1 MSMSKSLM
9 HGGDLSGA
17 EAKYGKPE
25 AGWLDLSTGINRIP
39 YPVPDIGNE
48 QWQRLPL
55 ATELNAVVEAARATY
70 VVPET
75 AGLVVAPGTQAII
88 QWLPRMRK
96 PGSVAIV
103 GPTYAEHT
111 QAWRR
116 AGHSVL
122 EVHSIEDAGSADVVV
137 VVNPNNPD
145 GAETDVK
152 KLLDTASKLA
162 KRQGLLVVDEA
173 FADVTPALS
182 VIPQTPHPGLFV
194 LRSLGKFFGLA
205 GVRIGFGIGEDVVT
219 SKLADALGPW
229 AIGGPALSIAATA
242 LSDGD
247 WQHETRS
254 RLAEDAARLDT
265 LLAPAG
271 LVIEGGTD
279 LFRLVSHNDAA
290 SVADKLGHAGI
301 LVRTFEDR
309 PKLLRFGLPGPEEEW
324 ARLSKALK

>member
-1 MSMSKSLM
+1 MFYSPI

-17 EAKYGKPE
+17 DAKYGKPD

-39 YPVPDIGNE
+39 YPVPKITPD

-55 ATELNAVVEAARATY
+55 ASELDALVDAAHTTY
-70 VVPET
+70 NVPET
-75 AGLVVAPGTQAII
+75 AGLVAAPGTQAVI
-88 QWLPRMRK
+88 QWLPRLRK
-96 PGSVAIV
+96 PGSVAVV

-111 QAWRR
+111 HAWRR
-116 AGHSVL
+116 AGHSVM
-122 EVHSIEDAGSADVVV
+122 EVHSLDDAGTADVVV

-145 GAETDVK
+145 GTETDVK
-152 KLLDTASKLA
+152 KLLDTASRLA

-173 FADVTPALS
+173 FADVTPELS
-182 VIPQTPHPGLFV
+182 IIPQTPHPGLFV
-194 LRSLGKFFGLA
+194 LRSFGKFFGLA
-205 GVRIGFGIGEDVVT
+205 GVRVGFGIGENAVT
-219 SKLADALGPW
+219 AKLNDALGPW
-229 AIGGPALSIAATA
+229 AIGGPSLNIAATA
-242 LSDGD
+242 LGD
-247 WQHETRS
+247 REWQDETRA

-265 LLAPAG
+265 LLAATG

-279 LFRLVSHNDAA
+279 LFRLVSHEDAT

-324 ARLSKALK
+324 SRLSSALRV

>member
-1 MSMSKSLM
+1 MSKSPT

-17 EAKYGKPE
+17 EARYGKPD

-39 YPVPDIGNE
+39 YPIQHIAPD

-55 ATELNAVVEAARATY
+55 DAELDAVVGAARTY
-70 VVPET
+70 YRVPET
-75 AGLVVAPGTQAII
+75 AGIAAAPGTQSII
-88 QWLPRMRK
+88 QWLPRLRK

-103 GPTYAEHT
+103 GPTYAEHA

-122 EVHSIEDAGSADVVV
+122 EVESIDGIGTADVVV

-145 GAETDVK
+145 GAETAPK
-152 KLLDTASKLA
+152 KLLDTASRLA
-162 KRQGLLVVDEA
+162 KRQGLLIVDEA

-182 VIPQTPHPGLFV
+182 AVSETPHPGFFV

-205 GVRIGFGIGEDVVT
+205 GLRIGFGIGEESLTD
-219 SKLADALGPW
+219 KLSDALGPW
-229 AIGGPALSIAATA
+229 AIGGPQLTIAGTA
-242 LSDGD
+242 LRDTD
-247 WQHETRS
+247 WQVETRA
-254 RLAEDAARLDT
+254 RLAEDAARLDS
-265 LLAPAG
+265 LLAAAG
-271 LVIEGGTD
+271 MVIEGGTD
-279 LFRLVSHNDAA
+279 LYRLVSHGDAA

-309 PKLLRFGLPGPEEEW
+309 PHLLRFGLPGPEEEW
-324 ARLSKALK
+324 ARLMSALR